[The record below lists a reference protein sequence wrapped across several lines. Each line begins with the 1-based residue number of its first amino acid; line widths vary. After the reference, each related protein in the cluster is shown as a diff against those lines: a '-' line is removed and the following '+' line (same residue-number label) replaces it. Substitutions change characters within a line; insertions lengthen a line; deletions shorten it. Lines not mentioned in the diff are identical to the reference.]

1 VLGYGDR
8 TAVVPAEFADRI
20 VPGKNGMFRATVV
33 HGGQVV
39 AVWRWTGRGAK
50 RTIDVE
56 PFTELAPEVAAALPD
71 LAAGLP

>member
-33 HGGQVV
+33 HRGQVV
-39 AVWRWTGRGAK
+39 AVWKWTGRGAK
-50 RTIDVE
+50 RTVAVE
-56 PFTELAPEVAAALPD
+56 PFTALPKPVAESIPALAAALP
-71 LAAGLP
+71 